1 MPLKKDVKMSQPAVF
16 TEVFPVE
23 VKSLPIIST
32 YKFDI
37 SGNADITT
45 IGGKLSYRLRAKF
58 GGRWVWTSN
67 HLLTDSPNS
76 EIMSVVQELWREQPD
91 IFKHLQGVQPDN
103 WKPSP
108 QAQADFVARGLVA
121 DLHKSIQSVLAQN
134 TEDIGNARVE
144 RVYSARGWIVD
155 GNPAISISIASRLIY
170 KQDLKTYIASNK
182 QRDLKDLIIGLWV
195 AEKAG
200 TLKGEIVDLAG
211 QLREQRN
218 QLLHLTQREEM
229 QDLISDAPDDELVV
243 WVLAGRNEYK
253 YIESALRIILRTE
266 DLKRFKINPKQ
277 ALNTLQI
284 EPKNRAH
291 LIKSI
296 SDLLKQNGHVG
307 NAYNSVQHSKLFS
320 TSQEFSPMLRFG
332 NGQTRKFDGKNLLN
346 DLRTCGVFK
355 KNADLT
361 DGNIQVG
368 IVNALTKEMSQKF
381 IEDLQ
386 GQLAPIGFKAN
397 LLGEQLTKN
406 VSRSSLEQ
414 AVNILEAENPDILL
428 GLFPDEYSD
437 DEEEWGS
444 YHNFKSL
451 TVGRGIPSQVVYR
464 GTLSKRYAFGNI
476 ILGILGKTG
485 NIPFILAEPLPYADL
500 VVGIDIARERKKRLA
515 GSINATAIARIYF
528 NNGNF
533 LRYVIH
539 DAPLEGETIP
549 ENVLQALFPA
559 NEFGGKRVVIHRD
572 GYFRGQESDSLKSW
586 AKHLGAEFHLIE
598 VIKSGTPR
606 LYKTESK
613 QVQRPDKG
621 DIFKLSDIEAFVV
634 SSPPPFSGATPLPLR
649 IRTQKPF
656 DIDKAVHSVLAL
668 TILHYGSLL
677 PPRLPVTIHYSDR
690 IAYLALRGIKPKNL
704 DGVIPFWL

>member
-1 MPLKKDVKMSQPAVF
+1 MAQPAVF
-16 TEVFPVE
+16 TEVFPIKVA
-23 VKSLPIIST
+23 SLPKLST
-32 YKFDI
+32 YKLNI

-76 EIMSVVQELWREQPD
+76 EIINVVQELWKEQPD
-91 IFKHLQGVQPDN
+91 IFKHLQGVQPAN

-121 DLHKSIQSVLAQN
+121 ELHKGIQSVLAEN
-134 TEDIGNARVE
+134 AEDIGNARVE
-144 RVYSARGWIVD
+144 RVYTIRGWVVD
-155 GNPAISISIASRLIY
+155 SNPAISISIASRLIY

-182 QRDLKDLIIGLWV
+182 QRNLKELITGLWV
-195 AEKAG
+195 AEKTG
-200 TLKGEIVDLAG
+200 TLKGEIVDLVG
-211 QLREQRN
+211 SLKEERN

-229 QDLISDAPDDELVV
+229 QDLISNAPDDELVV

-266 DLKRFKINPKQ
+266 DLKRFRINPKR

-284 EPKNRAH
+284 EPKNRAQ
-291 LIKSI
+291 LVKSI
-296 SDLLKQNGHVG
+296 SDLLKQHGYVG
-307 NAYNSVQHSKLFS
+307 NAYNSIGHSKLFS
-320 TSQEFSPMLRFG
+320 TSQEFSPILRFG
-332 NGQTRKFDGKNLLN
+332 NGQTRKFNGKTLMN

-355 KNADLT
+355 KNTNLA
-361 DGNIQVG
+361 DGNIQLG
-368 IVNALTKEMSQKF
+368 IVNALTQEASKKF
-381 IEDLQ
+381 IDELQ
-386 GQLAPIGFKAN
+386 GQLAPIGFKVSLA
-397 LLGEQLTKN
+397 GEQFTKN

-414 AVNILEAENPDILL
+414 AVNILEANNPDILL

-437 DEEEWGS
+437 DEKNYGN
-444 YHNFKSL
+444 YHHFKSL
-451 TVGRGIPSQVVYR
+451 TVGRGIPSQVVNR
-464 GTLSKRYAFGNI
+464 STLSKKYAFGNI
-476 ILGILGKTG
+476 VLGILGKTG
-485 NIPFILAEPLPYADL
+485 NIPFVLAESLPYADL

-528 NNGNF
+528 NDGNF

-559 NEFGGKRVVIHRD
+559 NEFGDKRVVIHRD
-572 GYFRGQESDSLKSW
+572 GYFRGQESASLKSW
-586 AKHLGAEFHLIE
+586 AKHLGAEFNLVE

-606 LYKTESK
+606 LYNTESK
-613 QVQRPDKG
+613 KIQRPEKG
-621 DIFKLSDIEAFVV
+621 DIFKLSPTEAFVV
-634 SSPPPFSGATPLPLR
+634 SSPPPFGGSTPLPLR
-649 IRTQKPF
+649 IRTQRPF
-656 DIDKAVHSVLAL
+656 DIDRAVHSVLAL
-668 TILHYGSLL
+668 TILHYWSLL

-704 DGVIPFWL
+704 DGFIPFWL